1 MTQFRIQ
8 FFDSNP
14 ENIAVN
20 TWHCDA
26 LSLPGGYVDFVED
39 LTTFYQAIDS
49 LYSSLVDNASATLT
63 TYNMTDPKP
72 RAPVDVR
79 TIGSFT
85 KGSGTLPTEV
95 AVCLSFQGERV
106 SGEDQA
112 RRRGRVYIGPL
123 SSTVMASDS
132 IYIDSGDRDTLA
144 NAAGALVFASDAS
157 ITYKWCVYSPTNEDL
172 VTVNNGWVD
181 NAPDTQRRRGIPSAA
196 RTLWG
201 L

>member
-1 MTQFRIQ
+1 MVRVP

-14 ENIAVN
+14 ENVAVN

-26 LSLPGGYVDFVED
+26 LSLPGGYEDFVDSLVDFY
-39 LTTFYQAIDS
+39 LAIDG
-49 LYSSLVDNASATLT
+49 LYSSLVTSADITLT
-63 TYNMTDPKP
+63 TYNMTDPTP
-72 RAPVDVR
+72 RAPVEVR
-79 TIGSFT
+79 TLSGFV

-95 AVCLSFQGERV
+95 AACLSFQGVRV

-112 RRRGRVYIGPL
+112 KRRGRVYIGPL

-144 NAAGALVFASDAS
+144 TAAGALVTASEAS
-157 ITYKWCVYSPTNEDL
+157 ITYKWCVYSPTDEAL
-172 VTVNNGWVD
+172 IEVTNGWID

-196 RTLWG
+196 RTLWSV
-201 L
+201 

>member
-1 MTQFRIQ
+1 MSQVRIN

-14 ENIAVN
+14 ENVAVN

-26 LSLPGGYVDFVED
+26 LSLPGGYEDFVD
-39 LTTFYQAIDS
+39 SLVAFYQAIDG
-49 LYSSLVDNASATLT
+49 LYSSLVDNSSVTIT

-72 RAPVDVR
+72 RAPVEVR
-79 TIGSFT
+79 TVSSFT

-95 AVCLSFQGERV
+95 AICFSFQGERV

-144 NAAGALVFASDAS
+144 TAAGTLVTASEAS
-157 ITYKWCVYSPTNEDL
+157 ITYKWCVYSPTTEEL
-172 VTVNNGWVD
+172 VEVTNGWID
-181 NAPDTQRRRGIPSAA
+181 NAPDTQRRRGIPSAS
-196 RTLWG
+196 RTLWSV
-201 L
+201 